1 MTNDDLKIKNL
12 KFQNG
17 NFKFTT
23 LTYSSTSKPRIRI
36 FLVRTLAEIFFY
48 HKSYIMNQIFL
59 IV

>member
-1 MTNDDLKIKNL
+1 MTNDDLNIKNL

-23 LTYSSTSKPRIRI
+23 LTYSTTSKPRIRI
-36 FLVRTLAEIFFY
+36 FLVRTLAEIFY